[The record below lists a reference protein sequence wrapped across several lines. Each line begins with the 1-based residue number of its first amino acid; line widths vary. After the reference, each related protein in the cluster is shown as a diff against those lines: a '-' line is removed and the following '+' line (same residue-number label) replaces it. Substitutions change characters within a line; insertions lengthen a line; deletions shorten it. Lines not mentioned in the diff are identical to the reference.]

1 MEEITVLITAQ
12 GDKIRSLKAS
22 NAEKTVIQQEVQ
34 ILKELKTGFEKVS
47 GKPFDPPKVKA
58 KK

>member
-22 NAEKTVIQQEVQ
+22 GAEKGIVQQEVQ
-34 ILKELKTGFEKVS
+34 ILKQLKTGFEKVS
-47 GKPFDPPKVKA
+47 GKPFDPPKEKT